1 MIYNMEQ
8 IVKKDGKV
16 YLKRTMDGFGRH
28 TTWVYLGLDPDL
40 MEKPIEEEKPKTKAI
55 KKEGNI

>member
-1 MIYNMEQ
+1 MEQ

-16 YLKRTMDGFGRH
+16 YLVRTMDGFGRH

-40 MEKPIEEEKPKTKAI
+40 MEKPIEEKPKIKAK
-55 KKEGNI
+55 KKETEE

>member
-1 MIYNMEQ
+1 MEQ

-40 MEKPIEEEKPKTKAI
+40 MEKPIEEEKSKTKAK
-55 KKEGNI
+55 KKEEEI